1 MALLSVDLLTNSTFT
16 YDESNAN
23 DGDTVQIT
31 ALGDSL
37 LIVDGVSLTI
47 TSIAGITAGSS
58 PTFRAINGGD
68 LTIDNGLLDAAALNG
83 FTFEVFDNSA
93 MTLDASTLSLSVVN
107 GLLNSYDVAYSGPSG
122 TGTFTYDPPTLSV
135 LGIQPVSFNTTGM
148 QATDQFI
155 VEGRTIELDE
165 ATAGEPESA
174 YDGSVLRLTVDGGL
188 LSQSVNIEVPMT
200 EAEASEFFANQATL
214 LSGDTFTFPGLA
226 LPCLTSGTP
235 VATLAGDVAVEH
247 LRVGHRVLTMD
258 NGYQPIRWIGCRH
271 LAEEDLRRHPEL
283 RPIRIRANALGQGR
297 PDRDIVVSPQH
308 RVLVSN
314 AVAERMFGQKEVLIA
329 AKHLLSLDGIET
341 AGDIASV
348 TYWHFFF
355 DQHQIVFS
363 NGAATE
369 SLYLGS
375 EAIRAL
381 PAEARHEI
389 LTLFPDMDRYLS
401 ARPLVAGRRARK
413 FSERISKNR
422 KLLVDH

>member
-93 MTLDASTLSLSVVN
+93 MTLDASTLSLGVVN

-165 ATAGEPESA
+165 ATAGAPESA

-271 LAEEDLRRHPEL
+271 LAEEDLQRHPEL

>member
-16 YDESNAN
+16 YDEDNAD

-47 TSIAGITAGSS
+47 TSIAGVNVGAS

-68 LTIDNGLLDAAALNG
+68 LTIDNGLLDASALNG
-83 FTFEVFDNSA
+83 FTFEVFDNSS
-93 MTLDASTLSLSVVN
+93 MTLDASTLSLGVVN

-122 TGTFTYDPPTLSV
+122 TGTFTYDPPTLSI
-135 LGIQPVSFNTTGM
+135 LGIQPVNFNTTGM

-155 VEGRTIELDE
+155 VDGRTIQLDQ
-165 ATAGEPESA
+165 ASPGDPTSA
-174 YDGSVLRLTVDGGL
+174 YSGGVLNLEVNGGL

-200 EAEASEFFANQATL
+200 AAEASEFFANQATL
-214 LSGDTFTFPGLA
+214 LDGDTFTFPGMA

-235 VATLAGDVAVEH
+235 VATLAGDIAVED

-271 LAEEDLRRHPEL
+271 LEETDLERHPDL
-283 RPIRIRANALGQGR
+283 RPIRIRTTALGQGR
-297 PDRDIVVSPQH
+297 PERDIMVSPQH

-329 AKHLLSLDGIET
+329 AKHLLSLDGIEI
-341 AGDIASV
+341 AEDITSV

-369 SLYLGS
+369 SLYLGNES
-375 EAIRAL
+375 IKAL
-381 PAEARHEI
+381 PAEARREI
-389 LTLFPDMDRYLS
+389 LTLFPDIEQYLS
-401 ARPLVAGRRARK
+401 ARPLISGRRARK
-413 FSERISKNR
+413 LSERISKNR